1 MCPRVLKWTSSK
13 LLQGYKVAMA
23 TVINATGSVPG
34 KPGARI
40 AITNTGE
47 TFGTVGGAGLE
58 FKVLKKLK
66 ELIETEESGGIVEV
80 FALNKGAKGFEVVA
94 LDSLCGGKVTISM
107 EVVSPMPHILLFG
120 GGHVAKAIISIIE
133 PLGWNYSIHDSRKEY
148 SNNDS
153 FPSAIE
159 LHSNEVNEF
168 IKNENESTLQRF
180 SDILLLGHDWK
191 EDEERLIGLLKL
203 LDNLIILRPR
213 IGVIG
218 SKAKWHSFEKIALK
232 NEIKKKHLDQVT
244 CPIGI
249 NIGAQ
254 SPEEIAIAVCA
265 QIISQIKKKDINE
278 PNWREKLKQ

>member
-13 LLQGYKVAMA
+13 LLQGQKVAMA

-40 AITNTGE
+40 AISNSGE
-47 TFGTVGGAGLE
+47 TFGTIGGAGLE
-58 FKVLKKLK
+58 FKVLQKLSK
-66 ELIETEESGGIVEV
+66 LIEEEDSGGLVET
-80 FALNKGAKGFEVVA
+80 FALNKSVKGFEIVA

-107 EVVSPMPHILLFG
+107 EVVSPMPHVLLFG

-133 PLGWNYSIHDSRKEY
+133 QIGWNYSIQDTREEY
-148 SNNDS
+148 CNKDI
-153 FPSAIE
+153 FPDAIE
-159 LHSNEVNEF
+159 LHCNKVTDF
-168 IKNENESTLQRF
+168 LVKESVESLKRF

-191 EDEERLIGLLKL
+191 EDEERLVGLLK
-203 LDNLIILRPR
+203 ILVNEIEIRPR

-218 SKAKWHSFEKIALK
+218 SKSKWVTFEKVAIQNGIEK
-232 NEIKKKHLDQVT
+232 EMLDLVI

-249 NIGAQ
+249 KIGAQ

-265 QIISQIKKKDINE
+265 QIISNIKKEDPDK
-278 PNWREKLKQ
+278 PNWRDKMNS